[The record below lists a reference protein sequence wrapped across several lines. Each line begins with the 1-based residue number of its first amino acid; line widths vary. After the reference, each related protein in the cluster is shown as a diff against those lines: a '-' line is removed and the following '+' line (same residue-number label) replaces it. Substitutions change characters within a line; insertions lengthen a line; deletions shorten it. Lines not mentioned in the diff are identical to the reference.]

1 MLQTKTPPLQMKC
14 LNKVKLSIIKAKLSI
29 KNVCSEDS
37 THRQEMHWVF
47 ILTPVVTVSFLV
59 GWGLYNLTQLS
70 NLKTKQKTTKTGA
83 QRMREDQGW
92 SDCSKP

>member
-1 MLQTKTPPLQMKC
+1 MLQTKTPPRQMKC
-14 LNKVKLSIIKAKLSI
+14 LNKAKLSI
-29 KNVCSEDS
+29 KRACTEDS

-59 GWGLYNLTQLS
+59 GWGLHNLTQLS

-92 SDCSKP
+92 SDCSRP